1 MKRFLKT
8 AALLILS
15 LFLVA
20 TGVDAA
26 LDHLSRTANQ
36 NSFTIYGEDGAVIL
50 AYDGDLSA
58 CKAYAK
64 PTPVVVPGFLHR
76 T

>member
-8 AALLILS
+8 LVLLIVS
-15 LFLVA
+15 LFLVVS
-20 TGVDAA
+20 GVDKA
-26 LDHLSRTANQ
+26 LDRLSHSVTQ
-36 NSFTIYGEDGAVIL
+36 SSFTVYNGQGSVVL
-50 AYDGDLSA
+50 AYDGDLSV

-64 PTPVVVPGFLHR
+64 PVAAPGFLHR